1 MAEKCGLATTH
12 LDSLTPSSEDP
23 GMNPAAFS
31 CFALIY
37 DDLCQPI
44 PAPGIVAIETA
55 VANSSRCAVP
65 QQAPRP
71 AGDYSCGCMFW
82 GERGGGHTRQ
92 PVGPSVD
99 AAIMTTVLST
109 NRVDS
114 RSFSSRNCAFRRTHT
129 STDPIRLL
137 CIRLALPLTLSLPS
151 RFAPGTKLMVAVSP
165 RAPWFAGAFSRD
177 CTFLGCRGGVLTIN
191 RQPVGPL
198 VSTAAITTATVIN
211 HVDSGSFSSRCCT
224 LRRTHTSAD
233 PIRILCIRLALT
245 LTLSR
250 PPGFA
255 SCARLMVCVL
265 PCALWVVGDFSCD
278 CMFWD
283 DWGGGLTGQPMGPQV
298 DTANMRTV
306 LSTNHVD
313 SRSFSPRCWA
323 FRRTHPSAN
332 PIRLLCIRLALPL
345 TLSLPSGFVPNTKL
359 VVGAS
364 LRALGLVGDFS
375 CDCMFWDDR
384 GGGLTGQ
391 PMGPQVD
398 TANMRT
404 VLSTNHVDSRSFSSR
419 CWAFRRTH
427 SSADPIR
434 LLCIRLALPLTLSLP
449 SRFAPGTKLM
459 VAVSPRAPWFAGAFS
474 RDCTFLGCRGGVLTI
489 NRQPV
494 GPLVSTAAITT
505 ATVINHVDSGSFSSR
520 CCTLRRTHTSADPI
534 RILCIRLALTLTL
547 SRPPGFASCARLMVC
562 VLPCALWVVGDF
574 SCDCMFWD
582 DWGGGLTGQPMGPQV
597 DTANMRTVLSTN
609 HVDSRSFSP
618 RCWAFRR
625 THPSAN
631 PIRLLC
637 IRLALPLTL
646 SLPSGFVPNTK
657 LVVGAS
663 LRALG
668 LVGDFSC
675 DCMFW
680 DDRGGG
686 LTGQPMGPQVDTAN
700 MRTVLSTNHVDSRSF
715 SSRCWAF
722 RRTHSSADPIRLLC
736 IRLALPLTLSLPS
749 GFVPSTKLMVGASP
763 RALGL
768 VKDFSCDC
776 TFWDERGGGLAPV
789 GPRVDTATIR
799 TVLSTNR
806 VDSGSFSSGCCAF
819 RRTHT
824 SADPIRLLC
833 IQLALPLTLP
843 LPLRF
848 APSARLTVGGTPCAL
863 WLVGGFSCDCMFW
876 ENSGGGLTTQ
886 PVGTATMTTVTSTN
900 RVDLESFSSRCW
912 TFRRTH
918 TSADPIRVLC
928 TRLALPLTLSLTSR
942 LAPRARL
949 TVDVPTRAFWLAGIF
964 LRRKKRCAGVV
975 GTRTDW
981 VLKGEEGG
989 MTTPLL
995 QYVAR
1000 FDGGGEIFGFG
1011 GGGYKESWSWC
1022 SLFVEYPSLFVAT
1035 SGEKPAL
1042 RFRPRAVVAGRGVVA
1057 VCTRISSRECVY
1069 DK

>member
-1 MAEKCGLATTH
+1 MAERCGLATTH

-37 DDLCQPI
+37 DDLRQPI

-55 VANSSRCAVP
+55 VASSRCAVP

-71 AGDYSCGCMFW
+71 AGDCSCGCMFW

-99 AAIMTTVLST
+99 AAIMTVLST

-114 RSFSSRNCAFRRTHT
+114 RSFSSRSCAFPRTHT

-151 RFAPGTKLMVAVSP
+151 RFAPGTKLMVIVSP

-255 SCARLMVCVL
+255 SCARLMVCVS
-265 PCALWVVGDFSCD
+265 PCALRLVGDFSCD

-283 DWGGGLTGQPMGPQV
+283 DWGGGHTGQPMGPQV

-345 TLSLPSGFVPNTKL
+345 TLSLPSGFVSSTKL
-359 VVGAS
+359 VAGAS
-364 LRALGLVGDFS
+364 LRALGLAGDFS

-427 SSADPIR
+427 PSADPIR
-434 LLCIRLALPLTLSLP
+434 LL
-449 SRFAPGTKLM
+449 G
-459 VAVSPRAPWFAGAFS
+459 
-474 RDCTFLGCRGGVLTI
+474 
-489 NRQPV
+489 
-494 GPLVSTAAITT
+494 
-505 ATVINHVDSGSFSSR
+505 
-520 CCTLRRTHTSADPI
+520 
-534 RILCIRLALTLTL
+534 
-547 SRPPGFASCARLMVC
+547 
-562 VLPCALWVVGDF
+562 
-574 SCDCMFWD
+574 
-582 DWGGGLTGQPMGPQV
+582 
-597 DTANMRTVLSTN
+597 
-609 HVDSRSFSP
+609 
-618 RCWAFRR
+618 
-625 THPSAN
+625 
-631 PIRLLC
+631 
-637 IRLALPLTL
+637 
-646 SLPSGFVPNTK
+646 
-657 LVVGAS
+657 
-663 LRALG
+663 
-668 LVGDFSC
+668 
-675 DCMFW
+675 
-680 DDRGGG
+680 
-686 LTGQPMGPQVDTAN
+686 
-700 MRTVLSTNHVDSRSF
+700 
-715 SSRCWAF
+715 
-722 RRTHSSADPIRLLC
+722 

-776 TFWDERGGGLAPV
+776 MFWDERGGGLAPV

-833 IQLALPLTLP
+833 TRLALPLTLP

-964 LRRKKRCAGVV
+964 LRRKKRCVGVV
-975 GTRTDW
+975 GTRADW

-989 MTTPLL
+989 LTTPLL

-1000 FDGGGEIFGFG
+1000 FDGGGDIFGFG

-1042 RFRPRAVVAGRGVVA
+1042 RFRPRAVVAGREVVA
-1057 VCTRISSRECVY
+1057 VCARISSQEYVY

>member
-1 MAEKCGLATTH
+1 MACSHPGGREGSVCSPLAFLWGTNLRLGCVALVGLYGLLVGLFGLGSVASTEPRLLGTATVQQAWRSEREELEARLLVTEQLVAGRSGLATAH
-12 LDSLTPSSEDP
+12 LNSLAPSSEDP

-31 CFALIY
+31 WFALIY
-37 DDLCQPI
+37 DDLRQPM
-44 PAPGIVAIETA
+44 PAPSIVAIGTA
-55 VANSSRCAVP
+55 VANSSSWHAVP
-65 QQAPRP
+65 QQAPRL
-71 AGDYSCGCMFW
+71 AGDFSCDCMFR
-82 GERGGGHTRQ
+82 GEREGGYTRQ
-92 PVGPSVD
+92 VGPSVD
-99 AAIMTTVLST
+99 TAIMTTVLSI

-114 RSFSSRNCAFRRTHT
+114 RSFSSRRCAFRRTHT

-137 CIRLALPLTLSLPS
+137 CIRLALPLNLFLPS
-151 RFAPGTKLMVAVSP
+151 RFAPGTKLMVGVSP
-165 RAPWFAGAFSRD
+165 RASWPAGFFLRD
-177 CTFLGCRGGVLTIN
+177 CTFWDCKGGVLIIN
-191 RQPVGPL
+191 RQQVGPL
-198 VSTAAITTATVIN
+198 VNTPATTTATGIN
-211 HVDSGSFSSRCCT
+211 HVDSGRFSSRCCT
-224 LRRTHTSAD
+224 FRRTHTSAD

-255 SCARLMVCVL
+255 SCARLMVCAS
-265 PCALWVVGDFSCD
+265 PWAL
-278 CMFWD
+278 
-283 DWGGGLTGQPMGPQV
+283 Q
-298 DTANMRTV
+298 
-306 LSTNHVD
+306 
-313 SRSFSPRCWA
+313 
-323 FRRTHPSAN
+323 
-332 PIRLLCIRLALPL
+332 
-345 TLSLPSGFVPNTKL
+345 L
-359 VVGAS
+359 VV
-364 LRALGLVGDFS
+364 DFS

-384 GGGLTGQ
+384 GGGLAGQ
-391 PMGPQVD
+391 LGPQVD
-398 TANMRT
+398 TANIRT

-427 SSADPIR
+427 PSADPIR
-434 LLCIRLALPLTLSLP
+434 LL
-449 SRFAPGTKLM
+449 G
-459 VAVSPRAPWFAGAFS
+459 
-474 RDCTFLGCRGGVLTI
+474 
-489 NRQPV
+489 
-494 GPLVSTAAITT
+494 
-505 ATVINHVDSGSFSSR
+505 
-520 CCTLRRTHTSADPI
+520 
-534 RILCIRLALTLTL
+534 
-547 SRPPGFASCARLMVC
+547 
-562 VLPCALWVVGDF
+562 
-574 SCDCMFWD
+574 
-582 DWGGGLTGQPMGPQV
+582 
-597 DTANMRTVLSTN
+597 
-609 HVDSRSFSP
+609 
-618 RCWAFRR
+618 
-625 THPSAN
+625 
-631 PIRLLC
+631 

-646 SLPSGFVPNTK
+646 SLPSGFVPSTK
-657 LVVGAS
+657 LMVGAS
-663 LRALG
+663 PRALG
-668 LVGDFSC
+668 PVKDFSF

-686 LTGQPMGPQVDTAN
+686 LAGQPMGPQVDTAN
-700 MRTVLSTNHVDSRSF
+700 IRTVLSTNHVDSRSF

-722 RRTHSSADPIRLLC
+722 RRTHPSADPIRLLG

-776 TFWDERGGGLAPV
+776 MFWDERGGGLVPV
-789 GPRVDTATIR
+789 DPRVDTATTR

-806 VDSGSFSSGCCAF
+806 VDSGSFGSGCCAF

-833 IQLALPLTLP
+833 IRLALPLTLP

-863 WLVGGFSCDCMFW
+863 WLVGDFSCDCMSW

-886 PVGTATMTTVTSTN
+886 PVSTATMTTVTSAN
-900 RVDLESFSSRCW
+900 RGDLESFSSRCW

-942 LAPRARL
+942 LAPCARL
-949 TVDVPTRAFWLAGIF
+949 TVDVPTRALWLAGIF

-1011 GGGYKESWSWC
+1011 GGGYKESWPWC
-1022 SLFVEYPSLFVAT
+1022 SLFVGFPSLFVAP

-1057 VCTRISSRECVY
+1057 VCTRISSQEHVY

>member
-1 MAEKCGLATTH
+1 MALVSLYGLLVGLFGLGSVASTEPRLLGTATVQQAWRSERAELEARLLVTEQLVAGRSGLATAH
-12 LDSLTPSSEDP
+12 LDSLAPSSEDP

-31 CFALIY
+31 WFALIY
-37 DDLCQPI
+37 DDLRQPM
-44 PAPGIVAIETA
+44 PAPSIVAIGTA
-55 VANSSRCAVP
+55 VANSSSWHAVP
-65 QQAPRP
+65 QQAPRL
-71 AGDYSCGCMFW
+71 AGDFSCDCMFR
-82 GERGGGHTRQ
+82 GEREGGYTRQ
-92 PVGPSVD
+92 VGPSVD
-99 AAIMTTVLST
+99 TAIMTTVLST

-114 RSFSSRNCAFRRTHT
+114 RSFSSRRCAFRRTHT

-137 CIRLALPLTLSLPS
+137 CIRLALPLNLFLPS
-151 RFAPGTKLMVAVSP
+151 RFAPGTKLMVGVSP
-165 RAPWFAGAFSRD
+165 RASWPAGVFLRD
-177 CTFLGCRGGVLTIN
+177 CTFWDCKGGVLIIN
-191 RQPVGPL
+191 RQQVGPL
-198 VSTAAITTATVIN
+198 VNTPATTTATGIN
-211 HVDSGSFSSRCCT
+211 HVDSGRFSSRCCT
-224 LRRTHTSAD
+224 FRRTHTSAD

-255 SCARLMVCVL
+255 SCARLMVCAS
-265 PCALWVVGDFSCD
+265 PWAL
-278 CMFWD
+278 
-283 DWGGGLTGQPMGPQV
+283 Q
-298 DTANMRTV
+298 
-306 LSTNHVD
+306 
-313 SRSFSPRCWA
+313 
-323 FRRTHPSAN
+323 
-332 PIRLLCIRLALPL
+332 
-345 TLSLPSGFVPNTKL
+345 L
-359 VVGAS
+359 VV
-364 LRALGLVGDFS
+364 DFS

-384 GGGLTGQ
+384 GGGLAGQ
-391 PMGPQVD
+391 LAAQVD
-398 TANMRT
+398 TANIRT

-427 SSADPIR
+427 PSADPIR
-434 LLCIRLALPLTLSLP
+434 LL
-449 SRFAPGTKLM
+449 G
-459 VAVSPRAPWFAGAFS
+459 
-474 RDCTFLGCRGGVLTI
+474 
-489 NRQPV
+489 
-494 GPLVSTAAITT
+494 
-505 ATVINHVDSGSFSSR
+505 
-520 CCTLRRTHTSADPI
+520 
-534 RILCIRLALTLTL
+534 
-547 SRPPGFASCARLMVC
+547 
-562 VLPCALWVVGDF
+562 
-574 SCDCMFWD
+574 
-582 DWGGGLTGQPMGPQV
+582 
-597 DTANMRTVLSTN
+597 
-609 HVDSRSFSP
+609 
-618 RCWAFRR
+618 
-625 THPSAN
+625 
-631 PIRLLC
+631 

-646 SLPSGFVPNTK
+646 SLPSGFVPSTK
-657 LVVGAS
+657 LMVGAS
-663 LRALG
+663 PRALG
-668 LVGDFSC
+668 PVKDFSF

-686 LTGQPMGPQVDTAN
+686 LAGQPMGPQVDTAN
-700 MRTVLSTNHVDSRSF
+700 IRTVLSTNHVDSRSF

-722 RRTHSSADPIRLLC
+722 RRTHPSADPIRLLG

-776 TFWDERGGGLAPV
+776 MFWDERGGGLVPV
-789 GPRVDTATIR
+789 DPRVDTATTR

-806 VDSGSFSSGCCAF
+806 VDSGSFGSGCCAF

-833 IQLALPLTLP
+833 IRLALPLTLP

-863 WLVGGFSCDCMFW
+863 WPVGDFSCDCMSW

-886 PVGTATMTTVTSTN
+886 PVSTATMTTVTSAN
-900 RVDLESFSSRCW
+900 RGDLESFSSRCW

-942 LAPRARL
+942 LAPCARL
-949 TVDVPTRAFWLAGIF
+949 TVDVPTRALRLAGIF

-989 MTTPLL
+989 MATPLL

-1011 GGGYKESWSWC
+1011 GGGYKESWPWC
-1022 SLFVEYPSLFVAT
+1022 SLFVGFPSLFVAP

-1057 VCTRISSRECVY
+1057 VCTRISSQEHVY

>member
-1 MAEKCGLATTH
+1 MNLRLGCVALVGLYGLLVGLFGLGSVASTEPRLLGTATVQQAWRSERAELEARLLVTEQLVAGRSGLATAH
-12 LDSLTPSSEDP
+12 LDSLAPSSEDP

-31 CFALIY
+31 WFALIY
-37 DDLCQPI
+37 DDLRQPM
-44 PAPGIVAIETA
+44 PAPSIVAIGTA
-55 VANSSRCAVP
+55 VANSSSWHAVP
-65 QQAPRP
+65 QQVPRL
-71 AGDYSCGCMFW
+71 AGDFSCDCMFR
-82 GERGGGHTRQ
+82 GEREGGYTRQ
-92 PVGPSVD
+92 VGPSVD
-99 AAIMTTVLST
+99 TPIMTTVLST

-114 RSFSSRNCAFRRTHT
+114 RSFSSRRCAFRRTHT

-137 CIRLALPLTLSLPS
+137 CIRLALPLNLFLPS
-151 RFAPGTKLMVAVSP
+151 RFAPGTKLMVGVSP
-165 RAPWFAGAFSRD
+165 RASWPAGFFLRD
-177 CTFLGCRGGVLTIN
+177 CTFWDCKGGVLIIN
-191 RQPVGPL
+191 RQQVGPL
-198 VSTAAITTATVIN
+198 VNTPATTTATGIN
-211 HVDSGSFSSRCCT
+211 HVDSGRFSSRCCT
-224 LRRTHTSAD
+224 FRRTHTSAD

-255 SCARLMVCVL
+255 SCARLMVCAS
-265 PCALWVVGDFSCD
+265 PWAL
-278 CMFWD
+278 
-283 DWGGGLTGQPMGPQV
+283 Q
-298 DTANMRTV
+298 
-306 LSTNHVD
+306 
-313 SRSFSPRCWA
+313 
-323 FRRTHPSAN
+323 
-332 PIRLLCIRLALPL
+332 
-345 TLSLPSGFVPNTKL
+345 L
-359 VVGAS
+359 VV
-364 LRALGLVGDFS
+364 DFS

-384 GGGLTGQ
+384 GGGLAGQ
-391 PMGPQVD
+391 LGPQVD
-398 TANMRT
+398 TANIRT

-427 SSADPIR
+427 PSADPIR
-434 LLCIRLALPLTLSLP
+434 LL
-449 SRFAPGTKLM
+449 
-459 VAVSPRAPWFAGAFS
+459 
-474 RDCTFLGCRGGVLTI
+474 D
-489 NRQPV
+489 
-494 GPLVSTAAITT
+494 
-505 ATVINHVDSGSFSSR
+505 
-520 CCTLRRTHTSADPI
+520 
-534 RILCIRLALTLTL
+534 
-547 SRPPGFASCARLMVC
+547 
-562 VLPCALWVVGDF
+562 
-574 SCDCMFWD
+574 
-582 DWGGGLTGQPMGPQV
+582 
-597 DTANMRTVLSTN
+597 
-609 HVDSRSFSP
+609 
-618 RCWAFRR
+618 
-625 THPSAN
+625 
-631 PIRLLC
+631 

-646 SLPSGFVPNTK
+646 SLPSGFVPSTK
-657 LVVGAS
+657 LMVGAS
-663 LRALG
+663 PRALG
-668 LVGDFSC
+668 PVKDFSF

-680 DDRGGG
+680 GDRGGG
-686 LTGQPMGPQVDTAN
+686 LAGQPMGPQVDTAN
-700 MRTVLSTNHVDSRSF
+700 IRTVLSTNHVDSRSF

-722 RRTHSSADPIRLLC
+722 RRTHPSADPIRLLG

-776 TFWDERGGGLAPV
+776 MFWDDRGGGLVPV
-789 GPRVDTATIR
+789 DPRVDTATTR

-806 VDSGSFSSGCCAF
+806 VDSGSFGSGCCAF

-833 IQLALPLTLP
+833 IRLALPLTLP

-863 WLVGGFSCDCMFW
+863 WLVGDFSCDCMSW

-886 PVGTATMTTVTSTN
+886 PVSTATMTTVTSAN
-900 RVDLESFSSRCW
+900 RGDLESFSSRCW

-942 LAPRARL
+942 LAPCARL
-949 TVDVPTRAFWLAGIF
+949 TVDVPTRALWLAGIF

-1011 GGGYKESWSWC
+1011 GGGYKESWPWC
-1022 SLFVEYPSLFVAT
+1022 SLFVGFPSLFVAP

-1057 VCTRISSRECVY
+1057 VCTRISSQEHVY

>member
-1 MAEKCGLATTH
+1 MACSHPGGREGSVCSPLAFLWGTNLRLGCVALVGLYGLLVGLFGLGSVASTEPRLLGTATVQQAWRSERAELEARLLVTEQLVAGRSGLATAH
-12 LDSLTPSSEDP
+12 LDSLAPSSEDP

-31 CFALIY
+31 WFALIY
-37 DDLCQPI
+37 DDLRQPM
-44 PAPGIVAIETA
+44 PVPSIVAIGTA
-55 VANSSRCAVP
+55 VANSSSWHAVP
-65 QQAPRP
+65 QQAPRL
-71 AGDYSCGCMFW
+71 AGDFSCDCMFR
-82 GERGGGHTRQ
+82 GEREGGYTRQ
-92 PVGPSVD
+92 VGPSVD
-99 AAIMTTVLST
+99 TAIMTTVLST

-114 RSFSSRNCAFRRTHT
+114 RSFSSRRCAFRRTHT

-137 CIRLALPLTLSLPS
+137 CIRLALPLNLFLPS
-151 RFAPGTKLMVAVSP
+151 RFAPGTKLMVGVSP
-165 RAPWFAGAFSRD
+165 RASWPAGFFLRD
-177 CTFLGCRGGVLTIN
+177 CTFWDCKGGVLIIN
-191 RQPVGPL
+191 RQQVGPL
-198 VSTAAITTATVIN
+198 VNAPATTTATGIN
-211 HVDSGSFSSRCCT
+211 HVDSGRFSSRCCT
-224 LRRTHTSAD
+224 FRRTHTSAD

-255 SCARLMVCVL
+255 SCVRLMVCAS
-265 PCALWVVGDFSCD
+265 PWAL
-278 CMFWD
+278 
-283 DWGGGLTGQPMGPQV
+283 Q
-298 DTANMRTV
+298 
-306 LSTNHVD
+306 
-313 SRSFSPRCWA
+313 
-323 FRRTHPSAN
+323 
-332 PIRLLCIRLALPL
+332 
-345 TLSLPSGFVPNTKL
+345 L
-359 VVGAS
+359 VV
-364 LRALGLVGDFS
+364 DFS

-384 GGGLTGQ
+384 GGGLAGQ
-391 PMGPQVD
+391 LGPQVD
-398 TANMRT
+398 TANIRT

-427 SSADPIR
+427 PSADPIR
-434 LLCIRLALPLTLSLP
+434 LL
-449 SRFAPGTKLM
+449 
-459 VAVSPRAPWFAGAFS
+459 
-474 RDCTFLGCRGGVLTI
+474 D
-489 NRQPV
+489 
-494 GPLVSTAAITT
+494 
-505 ATVINHVDSGSFSSR
+505 
-520 CCTLRRTHTSADPI
+520 
-534 RILCIRLALTLTL
+534 
-547 SRPPGFASCARLMVC
+547 
-562 VLPCALWVVGDF
+562 
-574 SCDCMFWD
+574 
-582 DWGGGLTGQPMGPQV
+582 
-597 DTANMRTVLSTN
+597 
-609 HVDSRSFSP
+609 
-618 RCWAFRR
+618 
-625 THPSAN
+625 
-631 PIRLLC
+631 

-646 SLPSGFVPNTK
+646 SLPSGFVPSTK
-657 LVVGAS
+657 LMVGAS
-663 LRALG
+663 PRALG
-668 LVGDFSC
+668 PVKDFSF

-686 LTGQPMGPQVDTAN
+686 LAGQPMGPQVDTAN
-700 MRTVLSTNHVDSRSF
+700 IRTVLSTNHVDSRSF

-722 RRTHSSADPIRLLC
+722 RRTHPSADPIRLLG

-776 TFWDERGGGLAPV
+776 MFWDERGGGLVPV
-789 GPRVDTATIR
+789 DPRVDTATTR

-806 VDSGSFSSGCCAF
+806 VDSGSFGSGCCAF
-819 RRTHT
+819 RRTDT

-833 IQLALPLTLP
+833 IRLALPLTLP

-863 WLVGGFSCDCMFW
+863 WLVGDFSCDCMSW

-886 PVGTATMTTVTSTN
+886 PVSTATMTTVTSAN
-900 RVDLESFSSRCW
+900 RGDLESFSSRCW

-942 LAPRARL
+942 LAPCARL
-949 TVDVPTRAFWLAGIF
+949 TVDVPTRALWLAGIF

-1011 GGGYKESWSWC
+1011 GGGYKESWPWC
-1022 SLFVEYPSLFVAT
+1022 SLFVGFPSLFVAP

-1057 VCTRISSRECVY
+1057 VCTRISSQEHVY

>member
-1 MAEKCGLATTH
+1 MACSHPGGGEGSVCSPLAFLWGTNLRLGCVALVGLYGLLVGLFGLGSVASTEPRLLGTATVQQAWRSERAELEARLLVTEQLVAGRSGLATAH
-12 LDSLTPSSEDP
+12 LDSLAPSSEDP

-31 CFALIY
+31 WFALIY
-37 DDLCQPI
+37 DDVRQPM
-44 PAPGIVAIETA
+44 PAPSIVAIGTA
-55 VANSSRCAVP
+55 VANSSSWHAVP
-65 QQAPRP
+65 QQAPRL
-71 AGDYSCGCMFW
+71 AGDFSCDCMFR
-82 GERGGGHTRQ
+82 GEREGGYTRQ
-92 PVGPSVD
+92 VGPSVD
-99 AAIMTTVLST
+99 TAIMTTVLST

-114 RSFSSRNCAFRRTHT
+114 RSFSSRRCAFRRTHT

-137 CIRLALPLTLSLPS
+137 CIRLALPLNLFLPS
-151 RFAPGTKLMVAVSP
+151 RFAPGTKLMVGVSP
-165 RAPWFAGAFSRD
+165 RASWPAGGFLRD
-177 CTFLGCRGGVLTIN
+177 CTFWDCKGGVLIIN
-191 RQPVGPL
+191 RQQVGPL
-198 VSTAAITTATVIN
+198 VNTPATTTATGIN
-211 HVDSGSFSSRCCT
+211 HVDSGRFSSRCCT
-224 LRRTHTSAD
+224 FRRTHTSAD

-255 SCARLMVCVL
+255 SCARLMVCAS
-265 PCALWVVGDFSCD
+265 PWAL
-278 CMFWD
+278 
-283 DWGGGLTGQPMGPQV
+283 Q
-298 DTANMRTV
+298 
-306 LSTNHVD
+306 
-313 SRSFSPRCWA
+313 
-323 FRRTHPSAN
+323 
-332 PIRLLCIRLALPL
+332 
-345 TLSLPSGFVPNTKL
+345 L
-359 VVGAS
+359 VV
-364 LRALGLVGDFS
+364 DFS

-384 GGGLTGQ
+384 GGGLAGQ
-391 PMGPQVD
+391 LGPQVD
-398 TANMRT
+398 TANIRT

-427 SSADPIR
+427 PSADPIR
-434 LLCIRLALPLTLSLP
+434 LL
-449 SRFAPGTKLM
+449 
-459 VAVSPRAPWFAGAFS
+459 
-474 RDCTFLGCRGGVLTI
+474 D
-489 NRQPV
+489 
-494 GPLVSTAAITT
+494 
-505 ATVINHVDSGSFSSR
+505 
-520 CCTLRRTHTSADPI
+520 
-534 RILCIRLALTLTL
+534 
-547 SRPPGFASCARLMVC
+547 
-562 VLPCALWVVGDF
+562 
-574 SCDCMFWD
+574 
-582 DWGGGLTGQPMGPQV
+582 
-597 DTANMRTVLSTN
+597 
-609 HVDSRSFSP
+609 
-618 RCWAFRR
+618 
-625 THPSAN
+625 
-631 PIRLLC
+631 

-646 SLPSGFVPNTK
+646 SLPSGFVPSTK
-657 LVVGAS
+657 LMVGAS
-663 LRALG
+663 PRALG
-668 LVGDFSC
+668 PVKDFSF

-686 LTGQPMGPQVDTAN
+686 LAGQPMGPQVDTAN
-700 MRTVLSTNHVDSRSF
+700 IRTVLSTNHVDSRSF

-722 RRTHSSADPIRLLC
+722 RRTHPSADPIRLLC

-776 TFWDERGGGLAPV
+776 MFWDERGGGLVPV
-789 GPRVDTATIR
+789 DPRVDTATTR

-806 VDSGSFSSGCCAF
+806 VDSGSFGSGCCAF

-833 IQLALPLTLP
+833 IRLALPLTLP

-848 APSARLTVGGTPCAL
+848 APSARITVGGTPCAL
-863 WLVGGFSCDCMFW
+863 WLVGDFSCDCMSW

-886 PVGTATMTTVTSTN
+886 PVSTATMTTVTSAN
-900 RVDLESFSSRCW
+900 RGDLESFSSRCW

-942 LAPRARL
+942 LAPCARL
-949 TVDVPTRAFWLAGIF
+949 TVDVPTRALWLAGIF

-1011 GGGYKESWSWC
+1011 GGGYKESWPWC
-1022 SLFVEYPSLFVAT
+1022 SLFVGFPSLFVAP

-1057 VCTRISSRECVY
+1057 VCTRISSQEHVY

>member
-1 MAEKCGLATTH
+1 MACSHPGGREGSVCSPLAFLWGTNLRLGYVALVGLYGLLVGLFGLGSVASTEPRLLGTATIQQAWRSERAELEARLLVTEQLVAGRSGLATAH
-12 LDSLTPSSEDP
+12 LDSLAPSSEDP

-31 CFALIY
+31 WFALIY
-37 DDLCQPI
+37 DDLRQPM
-44 PAPGIVAIETA
+44 PASSIVAIGTA
-55 VANSSRCAVP
+55 VANSSSWHAVP
-65 QQAPRP
+65 QQAPRL
-71 AGDYSCGCMFW
+71 AGDFSCDSMFR
-82 GERGGGHTRQ
+82 GEREGGYTRQ
-92 PVGPSVD
+92 VGPSVD
-99 AAIMTTVLST
+99 TAIMTTVLST

-114 RSFSSRNCAFRRTHT
+114 RSFSSRRCAFRRTHT

-137 CIRLALPLTLSLPS
+137 CIRLALPLNLFLPS
-151 RFAPGTKLMVAVSP
+151 RFAPGTKLMVGVSP
-165 RAPWFAGAFSRD
+165 RVSWPAGVFLRD
-177 CTFLGCRGGVLTIN
+177 CTFWDCKGGVLIIN
-191 RQPVGPL
+191 RQQVGPL
-198 VSTAAITTATVIN
+198 VNTPATTTATGIN
-211 HVDSGSFSSRCCT
+211 HVDSGRFSSRCCT
-224 LRRTHTSAD
+224 FRRTHTSAD

-255 SCARLMVCVL
+255 SCARLMVCAS
-265 PCALWVVGDFSCD
+265 PWAL
-278 CMFWD
+278 
-283 DWGGGLTGQPMGPQV
+283 Q
-298 DTANMRTV
+298 
-306 LSTNHVD
+306 
-313 SRSFSPRCWA
+313 
-323 FRRTHPSAN
+323 
-332 PIRLLCIRLALPL
+332 
-345 TLSLPSGFVPNTKL
+345 L
-359 VVGAS
+359 VV
-364 LRALGLVGDFS
+364 DFS

-384 GGGLTGQ
+384 GGGLAGQ
-391 PMGPQVD
+391 LGPQVD
-398 TANMRT
+398 TANIRT

-427 SSADPIR
+427 PSADPIR
-434 LLCIRLALPLTLSLP
+434 LL
-449 SRFAPGTKLM
+449 
-459 VAVSPRAPWFAGAFS
+459 
-474 RDCTFLGCRGGVLTI
+474 D
-489 NRQPV
+489 
-494 GPLVSTAAITT
+494 
-505 ATVINHVDSGSFSSR
+505 
-520 CCTLRRTHTSADPI
+520 
-534 RILCIRLALTLTL
+534 
-547 SRPPGFASCARLMVC
+547 
-562 VLPCALWVVGDF
+562 
-574 SCDCMFWD
+574 
-582 DWGGGLTGQPMGPQV
+582 
-597 DTANMRTVLSTN
+597 
-609 HVDSRSFSP
+609 
-618 RCWAFRR
+618 
-625 THPSAN
+625 
-631 PIRLLC
+631 

-646 SLPSGFVPNTK
+646 SLPSGFVPSTK
-657 LVVGAS
+657 LMVGAS
-663 LRALG
+663 PRALG
-668 LVGDFSC
+668 PVKDFSF

-686 LTGQPMGPQVDTAN
+686 LAGQPMGPQVDTAN
-700 MRTVLSTNHVDSRSF
+700 IRTVLSTNHVDSRSF

-722 RRTHSSADPIRLLC
+722 RRTHPSADPIRLLG

-776 TFWDERGGGLAPV
+776 MFWDERGGGLVPV
-789 GPRVDTATIR
+789 DPRVDTATTR

-806 VDSGSFSSGCCAF
+806 VDSGSFGSGCCAF

-833 IQLALPLTLP
+833 IRLALPLTLP

-863 WLVGGFSCDCMFW
+863 WLVGDFSCDCMSW

-886 PVGTATMTTVTSTN
+886 PVSTATMTTVTSAN
-900 RVDLESFSSRCW
+900 RGDLESFSSRCW

-942 LAPRARL
+942 LAPCARL
-949 TVDVPTRAFWLAGIF
+949 TVDVPTRALWLAGIF

-1011 GGGYKESWSWC
+1011 GGGYKESWPWC
-1022 SLFVEYPSLFVAT
+1022 SLFVGFPSLFVVP

-1057 VCTRISSRECVY
+1057 VCTRISSQEHVY